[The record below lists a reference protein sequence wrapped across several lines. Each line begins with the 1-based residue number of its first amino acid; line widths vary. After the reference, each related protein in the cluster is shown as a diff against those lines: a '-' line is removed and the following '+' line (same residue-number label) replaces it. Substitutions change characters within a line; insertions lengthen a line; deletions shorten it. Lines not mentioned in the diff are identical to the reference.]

1 MVIIGNGGIATE
13 MVNKLDNVQIVW
25 AIKDTSVNSVFS
37 YPGAGE
43 FFIKEL
49 HKDKVETD
57 KPVKRMK
64 YILRGHNVN
73 SLNKTKKKHPLSVKT
88 SFGP

>member
-1 MVIIGNGGIATE
+1 LGMGGLPE

-57 KPVKRMK
+57 KPVKRIK
-64 YILRGHNVN
+64 YIVARV
-73 SLNKTKKKHPLSVKT
+73 SRLSSGT
-88 SFGP
+88 